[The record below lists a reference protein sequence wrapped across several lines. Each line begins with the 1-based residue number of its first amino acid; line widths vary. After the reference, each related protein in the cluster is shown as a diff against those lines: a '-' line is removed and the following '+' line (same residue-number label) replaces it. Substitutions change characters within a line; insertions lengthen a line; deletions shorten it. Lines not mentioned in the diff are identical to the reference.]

1 MMAMVE
7 RNCPVCSAHSSTAL
21 FIKKGFQYVRCNACS
36 AIYIDPIPTQED
48 ISKVYDEYG
57 KGYFTQEAKLQ
68 IDFSPGRYDRE
79 CGLLHRT
86 CATGRVLDVGCATGS
101 FLVAAQK
108 AGFVEVEGLDIARP
122 SVEFAQRQGLSVRV
136 GDFTQAI
143 FPAERFDVV
152 TMWATL
158 EHLASPRSFVREAYR
173 VLSPGGLLAV
183 SVPNWNSLT
192 HLVIGNK
199 DRYIGSD
206 HLNYFDSKTLRRLLE
221 DAGFVIART
230 ETRGINPIVIWGDLR
245 GKQSSVEQQIADGTQ
260 TLAVKTRPGYAPLRK
275 VHHLVDRV
283 LGRTGR
289 GDLLLMA
296 ATKKQL

>member
-1 MMAMVE
+1 MIE
-7 RNCPVCSAHSSTAL
+7 RDCPVCLAHSSRAL
-21 FIKKGFQYVRCNACS
+21 FTKKGFQYVRCNGCRT
-36 AIYIDPIPTQED
+36 IYIDPMPTQEE
-48 ISKVYDEYG
+48 ISRVYDEYG
-57 KGYFTQEAKLQ
+57 KAYFTQEKKLE
-68 IDFSPGRYDRE
+68 IDFLPGRYETE
-79 CGLLHRT
+79 CGLLFRT
-86 CATGRVLDVGCATGS
+86 GAKGRLLDVGCATGS
-101 FLVAAQK
+101 FLVAAQNS
-108 AGFVEVEGLDIARP
+108 GFVEVEGLDIARP
-122 SVEFAQRQGLSVRV
+122 SVEFAQRQGLPARV
-136 GDFTQAI
+136 GDFTQGI

-173 VLSPGGLLAV
+173 VLSPGGLVAV

-192 HLVIGNK
+192 HLIIGSK

-230 ETRGINPIVIWGDLR
+230 ETRGINPIVIWSDLR
-245 GKQSSVEQQIADGTQ
+245 GKQGSVEQAIADGTQ
-260 TLAVKTRPGYAPLRK
+260 TLAVKTRPRYALLRNA
-275 VHHLVDRV
+275 HRLVDRV
-283 LGRTGR
+283 LRRTGR